1 MAHKLKARQIR
12 ASWKYTGLGWL
23 CLCGEDSYSGGET
36 WNLIPVTIQI
46 HRNKCNLHDTTLK
59 AFQHCHEGS
68 CFKSFIITV
77 FLRLI
82 YNSDLDLAEY
92 LS

>member
-23 CLCGEDSYSGGET
+23 SLCGEDNYSGRET

-46 HRNKCNLHDTTLK
+46 HRNKCNLHDLPLRPFNMVMK
-59 AFQHCHEGS
+59 AVVKLYHDSLSQ
-68 CFKSFIITV
+68 I
-77 FLRLI
+77 
-82 YNSDLDLAEY
+82 DL
-92 LS
+92 

>member
-23 CLCGEDSYSGGET
+23 CLCGEDNYSRRET
-36 WNLIPVTIQI
+36 WNLIQI

-59 AFQHCHEGS
+59 AFQQGHEGS
-68 CFKSFIITV
+68 C
-77 FLRLI
+77 
-82 YNSDLDLAEY
+82 
-92 LS
+92 

>member
-23 CLCGEDSYSGGET
+23 CSCGEDSYSGGEI

-59 AFQHCHEGS
+59 AFQHGHEGS
-68 CFKSFIITV
+68 C
-77 FLRLI
+77 
-82 YNSDLDLAEY
+82 
-92 LS
+92 